1 MDTALDL
8 DQANALAHELEA
20 ERAPVEIIPE
30 FPWGDL
36 VDKMTQTALLL
47 VVAKLVAAW
56 GIVALW
62 GVEMHSRMLWG
73 FIPYAGLQTSAAQ
86 FRTVAAW
93 STGIVALIAVAWTI
107 AHFARRRHHH
117 PVRAWAAAAA
127 IPMSALL
134 TVLEWYRRFD
144 ADHLIPTSWLV
155 RILLFLGVAAVLFLG
170 FIEYPSDEA
179 DEETA
184 SAGTTRT
191 LPKISAQP

>member
-1 MDTALDL
+1 MRTGLV
-8 DQANALAHELEA
+8 LE
-20 ERAPVEIIPE
+20 ETGEVVEIDDTRAPE

-36 VDKMTQTALLL
+36 VDKISQTALLL
-47 VVAKLVAAW
+47 VIAKLATAW

-62 GVEMHSRMLWG
+62 GIEMRSRLVFG

-86 FRTVAAW
+86 FRTVAA
-93 STGIVALIAVAWTI
+93 
-107 AHFARRRHHH
+107 RRKHHH

-134 TVLEWYRRFD
+134 TFLEWYRRFD

-170 FIEYPSDEA
+170 FIEYPSDET
-179 DEETA
+179 DEEPTTA
-184 SAGTTRT
+184 NAQQRS

>member
-1 MDTALDL
+1 MRAGLVLEETGEVVDTD
-8 DQANALAHELEA
+8 DS
-20 ERAPVEIIPE
+20 RAPE

-36 VDKMTQTALLL
+36 VDKMSQTALLL
-47 VVAKLVAAW
+47 VIAKLATAW

-62 GVEMHSRMLWG
+62 GIEMRSRLVFG

-93 STGIVALIAVAWTI
+93 STAIVALIAVAWATV
-107 AHFARRRHHH
+107 HFARRKHHH

-134 TVLEWYRRFD
+134 TFLEWYRRFD

-170 FIEYPSDEA
+170 FIEYPSDET
-179 DEETA
+179 DEEPTTA
-184 SAGTTRT
+184 NAQQRS

>member
-1 MDTALDL
+1 MAMELMHEGTGEAAVTATSDST
-8 DQANALAHELEA
+8 
-20 ERAPVEIIPE
+20 PPE
-30 FPWGDL
+30 FPWGQL
-36 VDKMTQTALLL
+36 VDKISQTALLL
-47 VVAKLVAAW
+47 VIAKLATAW
-56 GIVALW
+56 GIVALS
-62 GVEMHSRMLWG
+62 GIEMRSRLVFG

-93 STGIVALIAVAWTI
+93 STALVALIAVVWA
-107 AHFARRRHHH
+107 AVHFARRKHHH
-117 PVRAWAAAAA
+117 PVRVWAAAAA

-170 FIEYPSDEA
+170 FIEYPSDRT
-179 DEETA
+179 DEEPTTA
-184 SAGTTRT
+184 NAHRS